1 VALAEELESVAAT
14 VARFAEEGE
23 ELVGVLAAEPAS
35 GERLYVCAFELGE
48 ERSWLVV
55 DADGAPVEDR
65 ARVREAVSIAAVCE
79 LAEENAGGG
88 HLDELRSQ
96 LLTLRLTENP
106 EGIEEA
112 EEAALELESALVPPP
127 RVASPA
133 YLDRVGA
140 ATMKLERALGD
151 AHASPFAEAMKAGM
165 GAVEELAAEVELKY
179 KLELSPASVRWE

>member
-1 VALAEELESVAAT
+1 MALADELESIAAA
-14 VARFAEEGE
+14 VGLFADEGE

-35 GERLYVCAFELGE
+35 GERLYVCAFAREG

-55 DADGAPVEDR
+55 DADGAPMEDR
-65 ARVREAVSIAAVCE
+65 ARIREAVSIAAVCE
-79 LAEENAGGG
+79 LAEETAAGGE
-88 HLDELRSQ
+88 LEELRAQ

-112 EEAALELESALVPPP
+112 EEAALELEATLSAPP

-133 YLDRVGA
+133 YLDRVGT

-151 AHASPFAEAMKAGM
+151 GGASPFAAAMQAGM
-165 GAVEELAAEVELKY
+165 AAVEELAADVERKY
-179 KLELSPASVRWE
+179 KLELSPKL

>member
-1 VALAEELESVAAT
+1 VALAEELESVAAA

-35 GERLYVCAFELGE
+35 GERLYVCAFERGE
-48 ERSWLVV
+48 ERSWLVA
-55 DADGAPVEDR
+55 DAAGAPVEDR
-65 ARVREAVSIAAVCE
+65 ARMREAVSIAAVCE

-88 HLDELRSQ
+88 HLDELRAQ

-112 EEAALELESALVPPP
+112 EEAALELESTLSPPP

-133 YLDRVGA
+133 YLDRVGS

-151 AHASPFAEAMKAGM
+151 AHASPFAASMQAGM
-165 GAVEELAAEVELKY
+165 GAVEELSAEVERSY
-179 KLELSPASVRWE
+179 KLELR

>member
-1 VALAEELESVAAT
+1 MALAEELESVAA
-14 VARFAEEGE
+14 VAAGFAEEGE

-35 GERLYVCAFELGE
+35 GERLYVCAFVLGK
-48 ERSWLVV
+48 ERSWLVL
-55 DADGAPVEDR
+55 DAEAAPVEDR

-106 EGIEEA
+106 EGIDEA
-112 EEAALELESALVPPP
+112 EEAALELESTLIPPP

-151 AHASPFAEAMKAGM
+151 GGASPFAAAMQVGM
-165 GAVEELAAEVELKY
+165 AAVEELAAEVERKY
-179 KLELSPASVRWE
+179 KLELR